1 MSNTMA
7 MHMRY
12 NSWYFSLPSSA
23 NQQRETTK
31 FRVAWRTRIT
41 KANILN
47 VYFKFITGFQIK
59 FLASFDG
66 EKQNK

>member
-1 MSNTMA
+1 MA
-7 MHMRY
+7 QVHMGY

-23 NQQRETTK
+23 NQQREMTK
-31 FRVAWRTRIT
+31 FRVARRTRIT
-41 KANILN
+41 KANISN
-47 VYFKFITGFQIK
+47 VYFKFITRFQIK